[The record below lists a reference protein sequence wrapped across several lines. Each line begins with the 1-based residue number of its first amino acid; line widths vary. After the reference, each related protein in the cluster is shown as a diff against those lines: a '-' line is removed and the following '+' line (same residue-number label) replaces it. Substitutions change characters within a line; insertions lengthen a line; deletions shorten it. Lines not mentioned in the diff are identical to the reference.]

1 LKYYVK
7 MAFFND
13 YLSIKWKNNMEDIY
27 KAITEIL
34 QRGERAS
41 LATIV
46 SKQGSTPAPIGSKM
60 LVLLDGNIIGT
71 VGGGGIEAE
80 IYHIAKE
87 VIKENS
93 PRLVSFDLNE
103 NDSICGGKISVFIEP
118 IVASEKVYIFGAGH
132 IGFYL
137 SKMAVMTD
145 FKVIVID
152 DREEYA
158 NLERFPE
165 AHKIIAL
172 NFKDAFEKMEIDDNS
187 FIVIITR
194 GHACD
199 EQVLEW
205 ACGIKTRYIGMIGS
219 KAKIQQLFSNL
230 RQKGVD
236 DQRLAEVHAP
246 IGLDIGSETPAEI
259 AVSILAEIIQVRRQ

>member
-1 LKYYVK
+1 
-7 MAFFND
+7 
-13 YLSIKWKNNMEDIY
+13 MEDIY

-34 QRGERAS
+34 QNGERAS

-60 LVLLDGNIIGT
+60 LVLTNGNIIGT

-80 IYHIAKE
+80 IYRIAKE

-158 NLERFPE
+158 NRERFPE
-165 AHKIIAL
+165 AHKIIVSDFI
-172 NFKDAFEKMEIDDNS
+172 NSFEKLEIEN
-187 FIVIITR
+187 T
-194 GHACD
+194 
-199 EQVLEW
+199 
-205 ACGIKTRYIGMIGS
+205 
-219 KAKIQQLFSNL
+219 
-230 RQKGVD
+230 
-236 DQRLAEVHAP
+236 P
-246 IGLDIGSETPAEI
+246 IL
-259 AVSILAEIIQVRRQ
+259 